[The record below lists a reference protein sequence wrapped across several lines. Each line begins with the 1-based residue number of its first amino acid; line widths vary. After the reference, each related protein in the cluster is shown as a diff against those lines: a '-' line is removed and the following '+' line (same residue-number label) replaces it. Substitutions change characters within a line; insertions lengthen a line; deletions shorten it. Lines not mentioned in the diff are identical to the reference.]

1 MIKPQNEIQIPII
14 FASFEF
20 CLLTIFKN
28 FFAPY
33 NFFSDILGD
42 SGLLTDD
49 ALLSALG
56 SDVDLE
62 DLLATATTN
71 EEVVEPMISN
81 PNPLIIPSAQSVVS
95 PEPITVIQQQVRT
108 SSLRQFHE
116 VFLNQL

>member
-1 MIKPQNEIQIPII
+1 M
-14 FASFEF
+14 F
-20 CLLTIFKN
+20 CSYN
-28 FFAPY
+28 F
-33 NFFSDILGD
+33 FFSDILGD

-71 EEVVEPMISN
+71 EEVVEPTISN